1 MKNIMHIKLLIGF
14 LLLLGKDAIAAPIP
28 SKSPAKILLE
38 GGRLHVGN
46 GQVIENSYIGIE
58 NGKITLVKN
67 ALAFTLD
74 KSKYDTVVNIAGQE
88 VYPGFFAPNA
98 TLGLTEI
105 DAVRATRDFN
115 EVGELNPH
123 IRALIAFNVESN
135 VVATVR
141 TNGVLFAQATPR
153 GGVISGTSSVF
164 RLDGWNWEDAVVKA
178 DDGIHLNWPAFMK
191 RTWRETKQNE
201 NYKKEINAIRQF
213 FQASK
218 AWADAPEKGKLL
230 DLRYAAMKGLFGGE
244 KRLFIHA
251 DHIQELLDVIDFI
264 KEFGISFPVLVGG
277 YDSHLITPQLRDN
290 KVAVMLPRVHSLP
303 AREGDDL
310 HHPFKL
316 PYLLQQAGVL
326 FCLQNEGDMEAMN
339 TRNIPFLAGTARSYG
354 LTTEQAVAAVSLN
367 AAKILGVD
375 KRYGSVEEGKMATL
389 FVSKGDA
396 LDMAGNQLTMALVD
410 GRFIDLRNRQTELY
424 EKYKA
429 RYAD

>member
-14 LLLLGKDAIAAPIP
+14 LLLLGKEANAAPIP
-28 SKSPAKILLE
+28 TKSPAKILLE

-67 ALAFTLD
+67 ALAYTLD
-74 KSKYDTVVNIAGQE
+74 KSKYDTIVNIAGQE

-105 DAVRATRDFN
+105 DAVRATRDYN

-178 DDGIHLNWPAFMK
+178 DDGIHLNWPTFMK
-191 RTWRETKQNE
+191 RTWRDTKQNE

-244 KRLFIHA
+244 KRFLF
-251 DHIQELLDVIDFI
+251 
-264 KEFGISFPVLVGG
+264 
-277 YDSHLITPQLRDN
+277 TPTI
-290 KVAVMLPRVHSLP
+290 
-303 AREGDDL
+303 
-310 HHPFKL
+310 F
-316 PYLLQQAGVL
+316 
-326 FCLQNEGDMEAMN
+326 
-339 TRNIPFLAGTARSYG
+339 RNCW
-354 LTTEQAVAAVSLN
+354 
-367 AAKILGVD
+367 
-375 KRYGSVEEGKMATL
+375 M
-389 FVSKGDA
+389 
-396 LDMAGNQLTMALVD
+396 
-410 GRFIDLRNRQTELY
+410 
-424 EKYKA
+424 
-429 RYAD
+429 